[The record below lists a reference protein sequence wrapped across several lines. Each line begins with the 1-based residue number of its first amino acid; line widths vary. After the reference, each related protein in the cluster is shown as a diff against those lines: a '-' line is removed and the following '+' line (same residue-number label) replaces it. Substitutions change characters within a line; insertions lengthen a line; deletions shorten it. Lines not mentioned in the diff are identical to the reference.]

1 MEKFIAKKPKMM
13 IYSENTY
20 KPCKRRNQNERE
32 RVRAKSRKKNGKERA
47 DFFLLFPLL

>member
-20 KPCKRRNQNERE
+20 KH
-32 RVRAKSRKKNGKERA
+32 AKEETKMRGRG
-47 DFFLLFPLL
+47 